1 MNKGLCIICSFL
13 VMACSGVKQTAK
25 TSKTDSVQHK
35 KAPEF
40 NTNVSRVPPK
50 DLNSGIKTKSD
61 TLKLVDTTTR
71 VVKHNLSENTLK
83 TLNKIATKKEAS
95 AHKIWNTL
103 LKKYVSKNG
112 TVNYKGFKTEREKL
126 IEYFSVLDSLYISDH
141 KLFSRA
147 EQLAFWIN
155 AYNAFTVDLI
165 IRNYPI
171 KSIKAIDNPW
181 EQRLWKLGEKWY
193 HLNDIEHQILRKM
206 NEPRVHFAIVCA
218 SYSCPKLLNEAFT
231 TSNIEAKLTEV
242 TKAFLKDSEKNI
254 ITENSLQLS
263 KIFQWF
269 AKDFKQNGSLIDFLN
284 RYVTITISA
293 KAKKSFKPYNWDL
306 NE

>member
-25 TSKTDSVQHK
+25 TSKTDSVQQK
-35 KAPEF
+35 KVAEC

-50 DLNSGIKTKSD
+50 DLNSGIKTKND

-71 VVKHNLSENTLK
+71 VIKHNLSENTLK
-83 TLNKIATKKEAS
+83 TLNKTATKKEAS

-103 LKKYVSKNG
+103 LKKYVSENG

-155 AYNAFTVDLI
+155 AYNAFTIDLI

-231 TSNIEAKLTEV
+231 ASNIEAKLTEV

-284 RYVTITISA
+284 RYATIPISA